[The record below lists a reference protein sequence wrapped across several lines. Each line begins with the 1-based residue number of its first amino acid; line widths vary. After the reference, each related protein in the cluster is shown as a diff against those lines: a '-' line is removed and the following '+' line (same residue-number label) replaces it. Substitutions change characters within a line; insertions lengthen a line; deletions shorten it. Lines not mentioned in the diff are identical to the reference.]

1 MADRHASRAACRYRE
16 GKDALPFYKTQ
27 TNPGRM
33 DRGHILR
40 RLVHICSP
48 IFLIYYWLPDP
59 LWVGGP
65 GRQVGLVFALLL
77 TMAFEA
83 YRMSSHLQIVGM
95 RPYESNRMSA
105 AAWAGIA
112 LVFAFLFFPIQVAA
126 PAVFGM
132 AWIDPLCG
140 ELRKHKSP
148 LYPNFPK
155 VAYFVLALA
164 IMTATVGLSV
174 GALIAAGL
182 SALVA
187 ISVEKTNTRFL
198 DDDFTMLVIPLLVI
212 AIVFLVFG
220 IR

>member
-1 MADRHASRAACRYRE
+1 
-16 GKDALPFYKTQ
+16 
-27 TNPGRM
+27 M
-33 DRGHILR
+33 DWGHVLR
-40 RLVHICSP
+40 RLVHISSP

-77 TMAFEA
+77 TLAFETF
-83 YRMSSHLQIVGM
+83 RMSKQLQIIGM

-112 LVFAFLFFPIQVAA
+112 LVFAFLFFPLEVAA

-140 ELRKHKSP
+140 ELRRLKSP
-148 LYPNFPK
+148 LYPDFPK
-155 VAYFVLALA
+155 VAYFVLVLA
-164 IMTATVGLSV
+164 VMTAIVGLSIGV
-174 GALIAAGL
+174 LIAAVL

-187 ISVEKTNTRFL
+187 ISVEKVNTRFL
-198 DDDFTMLVIPLLVI
+198 DDDFTMLVIPLIVI
-212 AIVFLVFG
+212 AFVFLVFG
-220 IR
+220 I